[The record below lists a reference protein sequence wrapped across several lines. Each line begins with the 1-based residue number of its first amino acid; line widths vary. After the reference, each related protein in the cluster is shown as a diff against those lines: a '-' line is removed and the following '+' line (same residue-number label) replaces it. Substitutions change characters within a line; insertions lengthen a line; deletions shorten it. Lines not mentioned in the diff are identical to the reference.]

1 MCRAVA
7 AIRNPAAARP
17 RPRRSAG
24 RQRTEG
30 NAREGRHAWHPTRS
44 VGSNQA
50 TGRICAGRRRS
61 PWQVT
66 IAHTHG
72 EVVAIAVW
80 CNEAGYVGYREELA
94 AEFLRDLRIVPPE
107 PLLTRLRRALSDL
120 RRLLGHH

>member
-1 MCRAVA
+1 MRKHPDE
-7 AIRNPAAARP
+7 IRRFL
-17 RPRRSAG
+17 
-24 RQRTEG
+24 
-30 NAREGRHAWHPTRS
+30 
-44 VGSNQA
+44 NQA
-50 TGRICAGRRRS
+50 TGRKDLRWEYKGVT
-61 PWQVT
+61 WQVT